1 MTVQRSRL
9 LFQPAILRDEVL
21 ALGALAGGAVER
33 AAGALRRDDRGAR
46 AVVVAADRA
55 IGERY
60 AALQANS
67 IALAGEAL
75 PSGERATIGAT
86 LAIGRELR
94 HIGDYAGCTVAHLP
108 HGIYPAVGPS
118 PAPVEGVAQLAQR
131 ALGMLR
137 GSLEA
142 YTLWD
147 PALAWHSRNALPALD
162 EARAALSRELLVL
175 GREGQA
181 LYDDTVGLLWV
192 SHNFARIGVR
202 AANVA
207 AHTMFIIDRA

>member
-1 MTVQRSRL
+1 MQRSRL

-46 AVVVAADRA
+46 AAVVAADRA

-75 PSGERATIGAT
+75 PDGERATIGAT

-94 HIGDYAGCTVAHLP
+94 HIGDYAGCAVAHVP
-108 HGIYPAVGPS
+108 RGIS
-118 PAPVEGVAQLAQR
+118 PGDGSAPVEGVAQLAQR

-162 EARAALSRELLVL
+162 EARTALSRRLLVL
-175 GREGQA
+175 GREEQA

-192 SHNFARIGVR
+192 IHNFARIGVR